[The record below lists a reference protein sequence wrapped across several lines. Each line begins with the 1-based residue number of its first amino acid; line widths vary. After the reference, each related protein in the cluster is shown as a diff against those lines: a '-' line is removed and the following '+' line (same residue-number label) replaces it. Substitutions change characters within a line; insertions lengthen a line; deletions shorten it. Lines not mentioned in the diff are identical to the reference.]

1 MYRRYRPYKNM
12 FSPHQWRVLHS
23 SPDWKMKLTRENST
37 VTATFTPRFS
47 LNKDYSLEIEDV
59 RNYDD
64 LCEKVRDCYE
74 EYDPDY
80 ETYLWKSSDGH
91 GINGAPYHIRDI
103 LAEHDLI
110 DSKLSGL
117 LFALRCA

>member
-1 MYRRYRPYKNM
+1 MYRRYRPYRNM

-37 VTATFTPRFS
+37 VTATFIPRFS

-64 LCEKVRDCYE
+64 LCKKVRDCYE

-80 ETYLWKSSDGH
+80 ETYLWIGSDGH
-91 GINGAPYHIRDI
+91 GINGAP
-103 LAEHDLI
+103 
-110 DSKLSGL
+110 
-117 LFALRCA
+117 

>member
-1 MYRRYRPYKNM
+1 
-12 FSPHQWRVLHS
+12 
-23 SPDWKMKLTRENST
+23 MKLTRENST
-37 VTATFTPRFS
+37 VTATFIPRFS

-64 LCEKVRDCYE
+64 LCKKVRDCYE

-80 ETYLWKSSDGH
+80 ETYLWIGSDGH

-103 LAEHDLI
+103 LEEHDLI
-110 DSKLSGL
+110 DSKMSGL
-117 LFALRCA
+117 LFALRFA

>member
-59 RNYDD
+59 RNYD
-64 LCEKVRDCYE
+64 
-74 EYDPDY
+74 PDY

-117 LFALRCA
+117 LFALRFA

>member
-1 MYRRYRPYKNM
+1 MASASFKSRLENEVDAGKLYC
-12 FSPHQWRVLHS
+12 HS
-23 SPDWKMKLTRENST
+23 N
-37 VTATFTPRFS
+37 V
-47 LNKDYSLEIEDV
+47 Y
-59 RNYDD
+59 YDD

-117 LFALRCA
+117 LFALRFA

>member
-1 MYRRYRPYKNM
+1 MASASFKSRLENEVDAGKLYCHSNVY
-12 FSPHQWRVLHS
+12 SP
-23 SPDWKMKLTRENST
+23 
-37 VTATFTPRFS
+37 FS

-117 LFALRCA
+117 LFALRFA